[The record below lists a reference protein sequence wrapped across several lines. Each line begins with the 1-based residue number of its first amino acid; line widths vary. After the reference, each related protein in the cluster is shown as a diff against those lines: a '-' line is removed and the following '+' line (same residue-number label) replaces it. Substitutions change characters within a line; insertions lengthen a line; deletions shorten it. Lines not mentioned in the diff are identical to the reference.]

1 MKADIVRLLAII
13 KILRK
18 QIDVAFDL
26 LTPEQQAYFL
36 TAIKTIGEP
45 YIEEE

>member
-1 MKADIVRLLAII
+1 MIADVKKLLAII
-13 KILRK
+13 KVLRR

-45 YIEEE
+45 YMEEE

>member
-36 TAIKTIGEP
+36 TAIKTIDEP

>member
-1 MKADIVRLLAII
+1 MITDIKKLVSII
-13 KILRK
+13 KVLRK
-18 QIDVAFDL
+18 QIDVAFEL

-45 YIEEE
+45 YKEEE

>member
-1 MKADIVRLLAII
+1 MKTDIVRLLAII
-13 KILRK
+13 KVLRR
-18 QIDVAFDL
+18 QIDVAFEL

-45 YIEEE
+45 YREEE

>member
-36 TAIKTIGEP
+36 TAIKTIDEL

>member
-1 MKADIVRLLAII
+1 MITDIKKLIAII
-13 KILRK
+13 KVLRR
-18 QIDVAFDL
+18 QIDVAYEL

-36 TAIKTIGEP
+36 TAIKNIGEP

>member
-1 MKADIVRLLAII
+1 MVTDIKKLVAII
-13 KILRK
+13 KVLRR

-26 LTPEQQAYFL
+26 LTAEQQAYFL

-45 YIEEE
+45 YMEEE

>member
-1 MKADIVRLLAII
+1 MITDIKKLVAII
-13 KILRK
+13 KVLRK
-18 QIDVAFDL
+18 QIDVAFEL

-45 YIEEE
+45 YKEEE

>member
-13 KILRK
+13 KILRR

-36 TAIKTIGEP
+36 TAIKTIDEP

>member
-1 MKADIVRLLAII
+1 MITDNKKLVAII
-13 KILRK
+13 KVLRK
-18 QIDVAFDL
+18 QIDVAFEL

-45 YIEEE
+45 YKEEE

>member
-1 MKADIVRLLAII
+1 MIAEVSKLIAII
-13 KILRK
+13 KVLRR
-18 QIDVAFDL
+18 QIDIAFDL

-45 YIEEE
+45 YMEEE

>member
-1 MKADIVRLLAII
+1 MKADVVRLLAII
-13 KILRK
+13 KILRR

-36 TAIKTIGEP
+36 TAIKTIDEP

>member
-1 MKADIVRLLAII
+1 MITDIKKLVSII
-13 KILRK
+13 KVLRK

>member
-1 MKADIVRLLAII
+1 MITDVKKLVAII
-13 KILRK
+13 NVLRK
-18 QIDVAFDL
+18 QIDVAFEL

-45 YIEEE
+45 YKEEE

>member
-1 MKADIVRLLAII
+1 MIAEVAKLIAII
-13 KILRK
+13 KVLRR
-18 QIDVAFDL
+18 QIDIAFDL

-45 YIEEE
+45 YMEEE

>member
-1 MKADIVRLLAII
+1 MKTDVIRLLAII
-13 KILRK
+13 KVLRR
-18 QIDVAFDL
+18 QLDVAFEL

-45 YIEEE
+45 YKEEE

>member
-36 TAIKTIGEP
+36 TAIKTIDEP
-45 YIEEE
+45 YMEEE